1 MSTMSTTGTST
12 TELRALVKR
21 DTLESEHLQTRIT
34 QLRHDIL
41 AGIPM
46 AQGNVLSDVELQAK
60 KMSRDLARRIE
71 AIEDK
76 DARTATD
83 REYFQALNARQVVWD
98 RQIMQAAELREL
110 MFEALKGPRGAGAGG
125 KDQGNRK
132 PVQVDA
138 EKSAAPVVEMLV
150 NVGAPVTASVFGTAA
165 INARNQVGT
174 AAAIEPV
181 LARQAITSPEDPQDG
196 ERHSE
201 SEDAEEDEQSEPDRS
216 TWPICYRML
225 DIDPDTEP
233 RDFETTLNKAYKKLA
248 RGHDPKFRPNDPDA
262 ADRWASISKAY
273 ELLKDPER
281 RDSYDRHGWCA
292 AELVEFDMARL
303 EI

>member
-1 MSTMSTTGTST
+1 MSTTGTST

-83 REYFQALNARQVVWD
+83 REYLQALNARQVVWD

-110 MFEALKGPRGAGAGG
+110 MFEALKGPRRAGTGG
-125 KDQGNRK
+125 NDRGTRA
-132 PVQVDA
+132 PVQVAA
-138 EKSAAPVVEMLV
+138 EKSAAPAVKMLV
-150 NVGAPVTASVFGTAA
+150 DIGAPVTASVFDTADLDA
-165 INARNQVGT
+165 RDLINT
-174 AAAIEPV
+174 AAAIEAG
-181 LARQAITSPEDPQDG
+181 LARQAITSAEDPQDG
-196 ERHSE
+196 ERRSE
-201 SEDAEEDEQSEPDRS
+201 GDDSEEDEQLDPDKS
-216 TWPICYRML
+216 AWPICYRIL

-233 RDFETTLNKAYKKLA
+233 RDFKTTLTKAYKKLA

-262 ADRWASISKAY
+262 ADGWASICKAY
-273 ELLKDPER
+273 DLLKDPER

-292 AELVEFDMARL
+292 AELVEFDVARL
-303 EI
+303 EIK

>member
-1 MSTMSTTGTST
+1 MSTTSTSTT

-21 DTLESEHLQTRIT
+21 DTLESEHLQLRID

-60 KMSRDLARRIE
+60 KMSKDLARRIE
-71 AIEDK
+71 EIEDK

-83 REYFQALNARQVVWD
+83 REYLQALNARQVVWD

-110 MFEALKGPRGAGAGG
+110 IFEALKGPRRAGTGG
-125 KDQGNRK
+125 CDHRAKK
-132 PVQVDA
+132 PVQVAA
-138 EKSAAPVVEMLV
+138 EKSAAPAVEVVVEIET
-150 NVGAPVTASVFGTAA
+150 PVTARGFDTAA
-165 INARNQVGT
+165 CDVRNLLT
-174 AAAIEPV
+174 MAAAVEPV
-181 LARQAITSPEDPQDG
+181 FARQAIASTEDPQDG
-196 ERHSE
+196 ERRPE
-201 SEDAEEDEQSEPDRS
+201 GEDNEEDEQPEPDKS
-216 TWPICYRML
+216 TWPVCYHIL
-225 DIDPDTEP
+225 DVDPATEP
-233 RDFETTLNKAYKKLA
+233 RDFETTLTKAYKKLA

-303 EI
+303 EIK

>member
-1 MSTMSTTGTST
+1 MSTTGTST

-21 DTLESEHLQTRIT
+21 DTLESEHLQLRID

-46 AQGNVLSDVELQAK
+46 TQGNVLSDVELQAK
-60 KMSRDLARRIE
+60 KMGKDLARRIE
-71 AIEDK
+71 EIEGK

-83 REYFQALNARQVVWD
+83 REYLQALNARQVVWD

-110 MFEALKGPRGAGAGG
+110 MFEALKGPRRTGTRGG
-125 KDQGNRK
+125 DHDIKK
-132 PVQVDA
+132 TVQVAA
-138 EKSAAPVVEMLV
+138 EKSAAPAVEMLV
-150 NVGAPVTASVFGTAA
+150 DIGSPVTPSIFDTAA
-165 INARNQVGT
+165 SDVRNLLNT

-181 LARQAITSPEDPQDG
+181 FARRAVTSTESPQGG
-196 ERHSE
+196 ENPFEGEGS
-201 SEDAEEDEQSEPDRS
+201 EEDEQLEPDKS
-216 TWPICYRML
+216 TWPICYRIL
-225 DIDPDTEP
+225 DIDPATEP
-233 RDFETTLNKAYKKLA
+233 RDFETTLIKAYKKLA

-281 RDSYDRHGWCA
+281 RESYDRHGWCA

-303 EI
+303 EIK

>member
-1 MSTMSTTGTST
+1 MSTTGTST

-21 DTLESEHLQTRIT
+21 DTLESDNLQTRIT

-60 KMSRDLARRIE
+60 KMSKDLARRIE
-71 AIEDK
+71 VIEEK
-76 DARTATD
+76 DARNATD
-83 REYFQALNARQVVWD
+83 REYLQALNARQVVWD

-110 MFEALKGPRGAGAGG
+110 MFEALKGPRRAGTGGGDHGA
-125 KDQGNRK
+125 KK
-132 PVQVDA
+132 PVQFA
-138 EKSAAPVVEMLV
+138 AAKSAAPAVEMLIDI
-150 NVGAPVTASVFGTAA
+150 GSPAIPSVFDNAA
-165 INARNQVGT
+165 LDGPNLIIT
-174 AAAIEPV
+174 AAAMKPV
-181 LARQAITSPEDPQDG
+181 LARQAIASTEDPQDG
-196 ERHSE
+196 EHCSE
-201 SEDAEEDEQSEPDRS
+201 GEDSDEDEQPEPDRS
-216 TWPICYRML
+216 TWPTCYRIL
-225 DIDPDTEP
+225 NVDPAIES
-233 RDFETTLNKAYKKLA
+233 RDFETTLAKAYKKLA

-292 AELVEFDMARL
+292 VELVEFDMARL
-303 EI
+303 EIK